1 LTAFYPGRAPIDG
14 YGGGGFRFANMSHR
28 GSILATADG
37 ISGWNPVDVA
47 SITDADLEPFRA
59 SSEPIDL
66 FILGSGR
73 GMEFPSKAIR
83 NALNEICP
91 SVEIMSTGA
100 AVTTY
105 NILLA
110 EARRVAAGLIAVD
123 NPR

>member
-1 LTAFYPGRAPIDG
+1 MTAFYPGRATIDG

-28 GSILATADG
+28 GSILVTATG
-37 ISGWNPVDVA
+37 ISGWNPTDVA
-47 SITDADLEPFRA
+47 AITLGDLLPLRE

-66 FILGSGR
+66 FILGSGS
-73 GMEFPSKAIR
+73 GMNFPSQEIRKAL
-83 NALNEICP
+83 AEICK
-91 SVEIMSTGA
+91 SVDVMSTGA

-123 NPR
+123 TPR